1 VFRGSELQAS
11 ILIQENRPDAE
22 LAARLGHANSRV
34 THAVYSHWLGETDE
48 GAAAV
53 IPVADELGINMHTV
67 RAAYQEL
74 SRAGLITSRPG
85 AGTTVSAYDPERLSD
100 SVADIPSCTI
110 GVIVPSLEEFY
121 TPMLEAIE
129 DALQEGPTMLVVR
142 NTREDS
148 AKTAWFVDQLVA
160 RGTDGIIL
168 IAQDQH
174 DPSGAPIPRIPTFPP
189 IVVVDWPTA
198 PDPVVFFDME
208 GAGHQAAAHLI
219 EHGHE
224 RIGVITPPMAPPSI
238 ADTHTGIHQA
248 FSDASLTLQS
258 EYVAHVPDFS
268 TQSGI
273 EGAEQLLAFDP
284 PPTAILAFGDQL
296 AIGVIQAA
304 NSHSLNIPT
313 DLALVRFGDIAIA
326 PYLDP
331 PLTTIHQ
338 DAAAAGTAATQ
349 MLLQLINNEP
359 SHATRISLP
368 TNLIARR
375 SCGCPAKPIP
385 SQ

>member
-1 VFRGSELQAS
+1 MEISQYLRIDRDSALPLTVQLAQQLRWLIVRGQAS
-11 ILIQENRPDAE
+11 VGDKLP
-22 LAARLGHANSRV
+22 
-34 THAVYSHWLGETDE
+34 
-48 GAAAV
+48 
-53 IPVADELGINMHTV
+53 PVRQLADELGINMHTA

-100 SVADIPSCTI
+100 SVADIPSFTI

-129 DALQEGPTMLVVR
+129 DALQEGPTMLVVC

-148 AKTAWFVDQLVA
+148 GKAAWFVDQLVA

-174 DPSGAPIPRIPTFPP
+174 DPSGAPIPRIPAFPP

-224 RIGVITPPMAPPSI
+224 HIGVITPPMAPPSI

-258 EYVAHVPDFS
+258 KYVAHVPDFS

-273 EGAEQLLAFDP
+273 EGAAQLLAFDP
-284 PPTAILAFGDQL
+284 PPTAILALGDQL

-304 NSHSLNIPT
+304 NSHGLHIPT
-313 DLALVRFGDIAIA
+313 DLALVSFGDIAVA

-331 PLTTIHQ
+331 PLTTVHQ
-338 DAAAAGTAATQ
+338 DAAAAGTAAAQ
-349 MLLQLINNEP
+349 VLLQLINDEP
-359 SHATRISLP
+359 PDATRISLP

>member
-1 VFRGSELQAS
+1 MEISHYLRIDRDSALPLAVQLAQQLRWLIVRGQAS
-11 ILIQENRPDAE
+11 VGDRLPPVRE
-22 LAARLGHANSRV
+22 L
-34 THAVYSHWLGETDE
+34 
-48 GAAAV
+48 
-53 IPVADELGINMHTV
+53 ADELGINMHTV
-67 RAAYQEL
+67 RAAYQDL

-85 AGTTVSAYDPERLSD
+85 AGTAVAAYDPERLSD
-100 SVADIPSCTI
+100 SVADIPSFTI

-121 TPMLEAIE
+121 TPMLEAI
-129 DALQEGPTMLVVR
+129 DDTLQEEPAMLVVC

-148 AKTAWFVDQLVA
+148 SKAAWYVDQLVA

-174 DPSGAPIPRIPTFPP
+174 DPSGVPIPRIPAFPP

-224 RIGVITPPMAPPSI
+224 RIGVITPPMASPSI
-238 ADTHTGIHQA
+238 ADTHTGIEQA
-248 FSDASLTLQS
+248 LGDASLSLHP

-273 EGAEQLLAFDP
+273 EGAEQLLNLDP
-284 PPTAILAFGDQL
+284 PATAILALGDQL

-304 NSHSLNIPT
+304 DSHGLNIPT
-313 DLALVRFGDIAIA
+313 DLALVSFGDIAVA

-331 PLTTIHQ
+331 PLTTVHQ
-338 DAAAAGTAATQ
+338 DAAAAGTAATHV
-349 MLLQLINNEP
+349 LFQLINDEP
-359 SHATRISLP
+359 PHTTRISLP
-368 TNLIARR
+368 TNLIVRR

-385 SQ
+385 SH

>member
-1 VFRGSELQAS
+1 VEIAEYLRVDRDSPMPLEVQLTEQLRWLIVRGQIKTGE
-11 ILIQENRPDAE
+11 
-22 LAARLGHANSRV
+22 RLPPVRQ
-34 THAVYSHWLGETDE
+34 LGD
-48 GAAAV
+48 
-53 IPVADELGINMHTV
+53 DLGINMHTA
-67 RAAYQEL
+67 RAVYRRLVA
-74 SRAGLITSRPG
+74 AGLVESRPG
-85 AGTTVSAYDPERLSD
+85 VGTTVLEYDVERILA
-100 SVADIPSCTI
+100 SVADIPSFTI
-110 GVIVPSLEEFY
+110 GVVVPSLEAFY
-121 TPMLEAIE
+121 TPMLDAIE
-129 DALQEGPTMLVVR
+129 DALQDEPTMLVVC
-142 NTREDS
+142 NTREDT
-148 AKTAWFVDQLVA
+148 ARAAWFVDQLVA

-174 DPSGAPIPRIPTFPP
+174 DHSGVPIPRIPGFPP

-208 GAGHQAAAHLI
+208 QAGYQAAAHLI

-224 RIGVITPPMAPPSI
+224 RIGIITPPVFANVAP
-238 ADTHTGIHQA
+238 THTGIHQA
-248 FSDASLTLQS
+248 LTDASLTLES
-258 EYVAHVPDFS
+258 EYVAHVPDWT

-273 EGAEQLLAFDP
+273 EGAAQLLALDP
-284 PPTAILAFGDQL
+284 PPTAILALGDQL

-304 NSHSLNIPT
+304 NSHGLDIPT
-313 DLALVRFGDIAIA
+313 DLALVSLGDISVA

-331 PLTTIHQ
+331 PLTTVHQ

-349 MLLQLINNEP
+349 MLFQLINDEP
-359 SHATRISLP
+359 PDATRISLP

>member
-1 VFRGSELQAS
+1 MEVSHYLRIDRDSALPLAVQVAQQLRWLIVRGQAS
-11 ILIQENRPDAE
+11 VGD
-22 LAARLGHANSRV
+22 RLP
-34 THAVYSHWLGETDE
+34 
-48 GAAAV
+48 
-53 IPVADELGINMHTV
+53 PVRQLADELGINMHTV

-74 SRAGLITSRPG
+74 SKAGLITSRPG
-85 AGTTVSAYDPERLSD
+85 TGTTVAAYDPERLSD
-100 SVADIPSCTI
+100 SVADIPSFTI

-129 DALQEGPTMLVVR
+129 DTLQGGPTMLVVC

-148 AKTAWFVDQLVA
+148 TKAAWFVDQLVA

-174 DPSGAPIPRIPTFPP
+174 DPSGAPIPRIPAFPP

-224 RIGVITPPMAPPSI
+224 RIGVITPPMAQPSV

-248 FSDASLTLQS
+248 YGDASLTLQS
-258 EYVAHVPDFS
+258 EHVAHVPDFS

-273 EGAEQLLAFDP
+273 EGGEQLLGLDP
-284 PPTAILAFGDQL
+284 PPTAILALGDQL

-304 NSHSLNIPT
+304 NRHGLNIPT
-313 DLALVRFGDIAIA
+313 DLALASFGDIAVA
-326 PYLDP
+326 PYLNP
-331 PLTTIHQ
+331 PLTTVHQ

-349 MLLQLINNEP
+349 MLLQLINDEP
-359 SHATRISLP
+359 PDATRISLP
-368 TNLIARR
+368 ANLITRR
-375 SCGCPAKPIP
+375 SCGCPTEPIP

>member
-1 VFRGSELQAS
+1 MEISQYLRIDRDSALPIAVQLAQQLRWLIVRGQAS
-11 ILIQENRPDAE
+11 VGDRLPPVRE
-22 LAARLGHANSRV
+22 L
-34 THAVYSHWLGETDE
+34 
-48 GAAAV
+48 
-53 IPVADELGINMHTV
+53 ADELGINMHTV
-67 RAAYQEL
+67 RAAYQDL

-85 AGTTVSAYDPERLSD
+85 AGTIVAAYDPERLPG
-100 SVADIPSCTI
+100 SVADIPSFTI

-121 TPMLEAIE
+121 TPMLEAID
-129 DALQEGPTMLVVR
+129 DALREGPAMLVVC

-148 AKTAWFVDQLVA
+148 GKAAWYVDQLVA

-168 IAQDQH
+168 IAQDQL
-174 DPSGAPIPRIPTFPP
+174 DPSGAPMPRIPAFPP

-224 RIGVITPPMAPPSI
+224 RIGVITPPTASPSI
-238 ADTHTGIHQA
+238 ADSHTGIHQA
-248 FSDASLTLQS
+248 LGDASLTLRS
-258 EYVAHVPDFS
+258 EYIAHVPDFS

-273 EGAEQLLAFDP
+273 EGADQLLNLDQ
-284 PPTAILAFGDQL
+284 PPTAILALGDQL

-304 NSHSLNIPT
+304 NSRGLNIPT
-313 DLALVRFGDIAIA
+313 DIALVSFGDIAVA

-331 PLTTIHQ
+331 PLTTVHQ
-338 DAAAAGTAATQ
+338 DAAAAGTAATE
-349 MLLQLINNEP
+349 LLFQLIDDEP
-359 SHATRISLP
+359 PDAIRISLP
-368 TNLIARR
+368 TNLITRR
-375 SCGCPAKPIP
+375 SCGCPASSIP

>member
-1 VFRGSELQAS
+1 MEISQYLRIDRDSALPLSVQLAQQLRWLIVRGQAS
-11 ILIQENRPDAE
+11 VGD
-22 LAARLGHANSRV
+22 RLP
-34 THAVYSHWLGETDE
+34 
-48 GAAAV
+48 
-53 IPVADELGINMHTV
+53 PVRQLADELGINMHTA

-74 SRAGLITSRPG
+74 SKAGLITSRPG
-85 AGTTVSAYDPERLSD
+85 AGTTVSAYDPERRSD
-100 SVADIPSCTI
+100 SVADIPSFTI

-121 TPMLEAIE
+121 TPMLEAID
-129 DALQEGPTMLVVR
+129 DALQEGPTMVVVC
-142 NTREDS
+142 NTREDT
-148 AKTAWFVDQLVA
+148 AKAAWYVDQLVA

-168 IAQDQH
+168 IAQDQY
-174 DPSGAPIPRIPTFPP
+174 DASGAPIPRIPAFPP

-248 FSDASLTLQS
+248 LSDASLTLQS

-273 EGAEQLLAFDP
+273 EGAEQLLALNP

-304 NSHSLNIPT
+304 NSHGLTIPT
-313 DLALVRFGDIAIA
+313 DLALVSFGDIAVA

-331 PLTTIHQ
+331 PLTTIRQ

-349 MLLQLINNEP
+349 MLFQLINNEP
-359 SHATRISLP
+359 PDAARILLP

-385 SQ
+385 SQQSRQDP

>member
-1 VFRGSELQAS
+1 MEISHYLRIDRDSALPLTVQLAQQLRWLIVRGQAS
-11 ILIQENRPDAE
+11 VGD
-22 LAARLGHANSRV
+22 RLP
-34 THAVYSHWLGETDE
+34 
-48 GAAAV
+48 
-53 IPVADELGINMHTV
+53 PVRQLADELGINMHTA
-67 RAAYQEL
+67 RSAYQEL

-85 AGTTVSAYDPERLSD
+85 AGTTVLAYDPERLSD
-100 SVADIPSCTI
+100 SVADIPSFTI
-110 GVIVPSLEEFY
+110 GVVVPSLEEFY
-121 TPMLEAIE
+121 TPMLEAID
-129 DALQEGPTMLVVR
+129 DALQEGPSMLVVC

-148 AKTAWFVDQLVA
+148 AKAAWFVDQLVA

-174 DPSGAPIPRIPTFPP
+174 DASGAPIPRIPAFPP

-224 RIGVITPPMAPPSI
+224 RIGVITPPMASPSV

-248 FSDASLTLQS
+248 LSDASLSLQS

-304 NSHSLNIPT
+304 NSHGLNIPT
-313 DLALVRFGDIAIA
+313 DLALVSFGDIAVA

-331 PLTTIHQ
+331 PLTTVHQ

-349 MLLQLINNEP
+349 VLFQLINDEP
-359 SHATRISLP
+359 PDATRISLP

>member
-1 VFRGSELQAS
+1 
-11 ILIQENRPDAE
+11 
-22 LAARLGHANSRV
+22 
-34 THAVYSHWLGETDE
+34 
-48 GAAAV
+48 
-53 IPVADELGINMHTV
+53 
-67 RAAYQEL
+67 
-74 SRAGLITSRPG
+74 
-85 AGTTVSAYDPERLSD
+85 
-100 SVADIPSCTI
+100 
-110 GVIVPSLEEFY
+110 
-121 TPMLEAIE
+121 
-129 DALQEGPTMLVVR
+129 
-142 NTREDS
+142 
-148 AKTAWFVDQLVA
+148 VDQLVA

-174 DPSGAPIPRIPTFPP
+174 DPSGAPIPRIPAFPP

-224 RIGVITPPMAPPSI
+224 RIGVITPPTAPPNI

-258 EYVAHVPDFS
+258 KYVAHVPDFS

-273 EGAEQLLAFDP
+273 EGAAQLLDLDP

-304 NSHSLNIPT
+304 NSNGLNIPT
-313 DLALVRFGDIAIA
+313 DLALVSFGDIAVA

-331 PLTTIHQ
+331 PLTTVHQ

-349 MLLQLINNEP
+349 MLLQLINDETP
-359 SHATRISLP
+359 DATRISLP
-368 TNLIARR
+368 TTLIARR
-375 SCGCPAKPIP
+375 SCGCPAEPIP

>member
-1 VFRGSELQAS
+1 MEISQYLRIDRDSALPLTVQLAQQLRWLIVRGQAS
-11 ILIQENRPDAE
+11 VGD
-22 LAARLGHANSRV
+22 RLP
-34 THAVYSHWLGETDE
+34 
-48 GAAAV
+48 
-53 IPVADELGINMHTV
+53 PVRQLADELGINMHTA

-100 SVADIPSCTI
+100 SVADIPSFTI

-129 DALQEGPTMLVVR
+129 DALQEGPTMLVVC
-142 NTREDS
+142 NTREDT
-148 AKTAWFVDQLVA
+148 AKAAWYVDQLVA

-174 DPSGAPIPRIPTFPP
+174 DPSGAPIPRIPAFPP

-224 RIGVITPPMAPPSI
+224 RIGVITPPMAPPSV

-248 FSDASLTLQS
+248 HSDASLTLQS

-273 EGAEQLLAFDP
+273 EGAEQLLAIDP

-304 NSHSLNIPT
+304 NNHGLNIPT
-313 DLALVRFGDIAIA
+313 DLALVSIGDIAVA

-338 DAAAAGTAATQ
+338 DAAAAGKAAAQ
-349 MLLQLINNEP
+349 MLCRLIANKP
-359 SHATRISLP
+359 LDSTRVTLP
-368 TNLIARR
+368 TNLIARG

>member
-1 VFRGSELQAS
+1 MEISHYLRIDRDSALPLTVQLAQQLRWLIVRGQAS
-11 ILIQENRPDAE
+11 VGD
-22 LAARLGHANSRV
+22 RLP
-34 THAVYSHWLGETDE
+34 
-48 GAAAV
+48 
-53 IPVADELGINMHTV
+53 PVRQLADELGINMHTV
-67 RAAYQEL
+67 RAAYLEL
-74 SRAGLITSRPG
+74 SRAGLVTSRPG
-85 AGTTVSAYDPERLSD
+85 VGTTVSAYDPERLSD
-100 SVADIPSCTI
+100 SVADIPSFTI

-129 DALQEGPTMLVVR
+129 DALQEGPTMLVVC

-148 AKTAWFVDQLVA
+148 AKAAWFVDQLVA

-174 DPSGAPIPRIPTFPP
+174 DPSGAPIPRIPAFPP

-208 GAGHQAAAHLI
+208 GAGHQAAAHLV

-238 ADTHTGIHQA
+238 ANTHTGIHQA
-248 FSDASLTLQS
+248 LSDASLTLQS

-273 EGAEQLLAFDP
+273 EGADQLLALDP

-304 NSHSLNIPT
+304 NNHGLNIPT
-313 DLALVRFGDIAIA
+313 DLALVSIGDIAVA

-338 DAAAAGTAATQ
+338 DAAAAGTAAAQ
-349 MLLQLINNEP
+349 MLCRLIANKP
-359 SHATRISLP
+359 LDSTRVTLP
-368 TNLIARR
+368 TNLITRR
-375 SCGCPAKPIP
+375 SCGCPAKPTP

>member
-1 VFRGSELQAS
+1 MEVEISQYLRIDRDSALPLTVQLAQQLRWLIVRGQTSVG
-11 ILIQENRPDAE
+11 D
-22 LAARLGHANSRV
+22 RLP
-34 THAVYSHWLGETDE
+34 
-48 GAAAV
+48 
-53 IPVADELGINMHTV
+53 PVRQLADELGINMHTV
-67 RAAYQEL
+67 RAAYREL
-74 SRAGLITSRPG
+74 SRAGLLTSRPG

-100 SVADIPSCTI
+100 SVADVPSFTI

-121 TPMLEAIE
+121 TPMLEAID
-129 DALQEGPTMLVVR
+129 DALQEGPAMLVVC

-148 AKTAWFVDQLVA
+148 GKAAWYVDQLVA

-168 IAQDQH
+168 IAQDQI

-189 IVVVDWPTA
+189 IVVIDWPTA

-248 FSDASLTLQS
+248 LGDASLTLQS

-273 EGAEQLLAFDP
+273 EGAQQLLDLDLP
-284 PPTAILAFGDQL
+284 PPAILALGDQL

-304 NSHSLNIPT
+304 NSHGLDIPT
-313 DLALVRFGDIAIA
+313 DLALVSIGDIAVA

-331 PLTTIHQ
+331 PLTTVHQ

-349 MLLQLINNEP
+349 MLFQLINDEP
-359 SHATRISLP
+359 PSTTRISLP
-368 TNLIARR
+368 TKLIARR

>member
-1 VFRGSELQAS
+1 MEISQYLRIDRDSALPIAVQLAQQLRWLIVRGQAS
-11 ILIQENRPDAE
+11 VGDRLPPVRE
-22 LAARLGHANSRV
+22 LADV
-34 THAVYSHWLGETDE
+34 
-48 GAAAV
+48 
-53 IPVADELGINMHTV
+53 LGINMHTV

-74 SRAGLITSRPG
+74 SRAGLISSRPG
-85 AGTTVSAYDPERLSD
+85 AGTIVSAYDPERLSS
-100 SVADIPSCTI
+100 SVADIPSFTI

-121 TPMLEAIE
+121 TPMLEGIE
-129 DALQEGPTMLVVR
+129 DALQEGPAMVVVC

-148 AKTAWFVDQLVA
+148 GKAAWYVDQLVA

-168 IAQDQH
+168 VAQDQL
-174 DPSGAPIPRIPTFPP
+174 DASGAPMPRIPAFPP

-224 RIGVITPPMAPPSI
+224 SIGVITPPMASPSI
-238 ADTHTGIHQA
+238 ADTHTGIQQA
-248 FSDASLTLQS
+248 LSDNSLTLQS

-273 EGAEQLLAFDP
+273 EGAEQLLALDP
-284 PPTAILAFGDQL
+284 PPAAILAFGDQL

-304 NSHSLNIPT
+304 TSHGINIPT
-313 DLALVRFGDIAIA
+313 DIALVSLGDIAVA

-331 PLTTIHQ
+331 PLTTVHQ
-338 DAAAAGTAATQ
+338 DAAAAGTAATHR
-349 MLLQLINNEP
+349 LYQLINDEP
-359 SHATRISLP
+359 PDTTRISLP
-368 TNLIARR
+368 TNLITRR
-375 SCGCPAKPIP
+375 SCGCPAQPTP
-385 SQ
+385 SH